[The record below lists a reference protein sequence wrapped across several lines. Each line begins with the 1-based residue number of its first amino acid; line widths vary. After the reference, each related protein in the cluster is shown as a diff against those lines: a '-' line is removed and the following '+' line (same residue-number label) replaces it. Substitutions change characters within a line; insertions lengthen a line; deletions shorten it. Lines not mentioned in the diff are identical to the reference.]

1 MYTNIEVLYTGTWQD
16 LIDCGKRAK
25 LILKEKNLAH
35 VVYAYVTKDK
45 PNDIHLLD
53 WQPIEFDTDEH
64 FKNYLKF
71 AEPEAAMIY
80 AVHAN

>member
-1 MYTNIEVLYTGTWQD
+1 MEVLYTGTWQD

-35 VVYAYVTKDK
+35 VVYAYATKNK
-45 PNDIHLLD
+45 PNEIHLLD

-64 FKNYLKF
+64 FYNYLKF